1 MDEKVIYHIGFSHF
15 YGIGPLKYTALKERF
30 GSAEVAYQAPVKSLE
45 EVIGPLWTARFNQF
59 RRSVDLKRKYEEI
72 RRKGIAV
79 LTVDDEGYPKKLK
92 EISDPPICLYVK
104 GDLRTINF
112 SQDLFFGVVGTRKPT
127 SYGQQITYKF
137 STELTEAGFVIV
149 SGMALGVDTIAHR
162 SALDAGGKTIAVLGC
177 GVDIVYPPSNF
188 ELYKRIIEGG
198 GIIMSEFPPGLTVL
212 KGLFVARNR
221 IISGLSMGVLVAE
234 GAKESGA
241 LITARYAAEQGRE
254 VFAPPVPLTSLM
266 SEAPNILLKQGA
278 KFVTTIDDILE
289 EFQMKKGMIN
299 KKMMQALPPDEA
311 YIIEILSKEAKSAD
325 ELVLDTKK
333 TINALSYILSTLEI
347 KNVIEKDE
355 EGRYQ
360 IKLMGE

>member
-1 MDEKVIYHIGFSHF
+1 MDEKAIYHIGFSHF
-15 YGIGPLKYTALKERF
+15 YGIGPVKYTALKDRF
-30 GSAEVAYQAPVKSLE
+30 GSAEEAYNAPVTSLE
-45 EVIGPLWTARFNQF
+45 EVIGPLWSARFDQF
-59 RRSVDLKRKYEEI
+59 RKSMDLKRKYEEI
-72 RRKGIAV
+72 RKKGISI
-79 LTVDDEGYPKKLK
+79 LTVDDEEYPKKLK

-112 SQDLFFGVVGTRKPT
+112 SRDFFFGVVGTRKPT
-127 SYGQQITYKF
+127 SYGQQITHKF
-137 STELTEAGFVIV
+137 SNELTEAGFVIV

-162 SALDAGGKTIAVLGC
+162 SALEANGKTIAVLGC
-177 GVDIVYPPSNF
+177 GVDIVYPPSNS
-188 ELYKRIIEGG
+188 ELYKRIINGG
-198 GIIMSEFPPGLTVL
+198 GLIMSEFPPGLTVL

-241 LITARYAAEQGRE
+241 LITARYAAEQGRD

-278 KFVTTIDDILE
+278 KFVTTVEDILE
-289 EFQMKKGMIN
+289 EYQMKKGMIS
-299 KKMMQALPPDEA
+299 KKTIQTLPPDEA
-311 YIIEILSKEAKSAD
+311 CIVEILSKESKSAD
-325 ELVLDTKK
+325 ELVLDTNKS
-333 TINALSYILSTLEI
+333 INALSYILSTLEI

-360 IKLMGE
+360 IKLAGK

>member
-1 MDEKVIYHIGFSHF
+1 MDENIIYHMGFSHF

-30 GSAEVAYQAPVKSLE
+30 GSAEEAYKAPVTLLE
-45 EVIGPLWTARFNQF
+45 EIIGPLWTARFNQF

-72 RRKGIAV
+72 KKKGITI
-79 LTVDDEGYPKKLK
+79 LTVDDVAYPKKLK
-92 EISDPPICLYVK
+92 EISDPPICLYTK
-104 GDLRTINF
+104 GNLRTIDF
-112 SQDLFFGVVGTRKPT
+112 EKDMFFGVVGTRKPT

-137 STELTEAGFVIV
+137 TTELSQAGFVIV
-149 SGMALGVDTIAHR
+149 SGLALGVDTIAHR
-162 SALDAGGKTIAVLGC
+162 SALQVGGKTVAVLGC
-177 GVDIVYPPSNF
+177 GVDIIYPPSNYD
-188 ELYKRIIEGG
+188 LYKQIVDGG
-198 GIIMSEFPPGLTVL
+198 GIILSEFPPGLTVL

-221 IISGLSMGVLVAE
+221 IISGLSIGILVAE

-254 VFAPPVPLTSLM
+254 VFAPPVPLTSQM

-278 KFVTTIDDILE
+278 KFVTNIEDILE
-289 EFQMKKGMIN
+289 EFHMRKGMIN
-299 KKMMQALPPDEA
+299 RKTIQALPPNEA
-311 YIIEILSKEAKSAD
+311 HIVEILSKESKSAD
-325 ELVLDTKK
+325 ELVLETQQ

-360 IKLMGE
+360 MKLVS